1 MSQCPYKPLLDFD
14 NFAHGIPHDRI
25 SELRAEHRVLFEPDE
40 FTTGGH
46 YLVFRQEDIDQVLH
60 TPELFTS
67 SRGPFLE
74 DMPENLLDPKRLS
87 INLMDP
93 PAHRQYRSLVEYAFR
108 PGLLKEREPMMRDFA
123 RQIIDTV
130 IDRGECEFVDDVAI
144 RLPMRVMFYLLGVKP
159 EDEQRVVDLTN
170 ATLFGDDPR
179 YASSRKAGFD
189 AKNTLDDFGAAL
201 AADHRANPRHSI
213 TMEVLEAEREGRKLN
228 DQEFGALFTN
238 VISGGLDTT
247 RNTLSWAMVE
257 FVRHP
262 DQYRAL
268 QADPSLLPGAVE
280 EILRYR
286 NPVVYLRRTA
296 TQDVELAGQKIP
308 KGGKV
313 LVLLGSPNRDAENFA
328 RPDDFDIRRD
338 PGDTRRRYRTFG
350 GGAHFCL
357 GLHQARMN
365 LTVMLG
371 EIASRM
377 DNLRLLAEP
386 RHARSIFMDGF
397 SELKLGFDKRAA

>member
-1 MSQCPYKPLLDFD
+1 MSQCPFKPLMDFD
-14 NFAHGIPHDRI
+14 AFAHGIPHDRI
-25 SELRAEHRVLFEPDE
+25 GELRAQHRVLFEPDE
-40 FTTGGH
+40 HATGGH
-46 YLVFRQEDIDQVLH
+46 WLVFRQEDIDHVLH

-130 IDRGECEFVDDVAI
+130 IDRGECEFVDEVAI
-144 RLPMRVMFYLLGVKP
+144 RLPMRVMFYLLGVRP

-179 YASSRKAGFD
+179 YAANRKAGFD
-189 AKNTLDDFGAAL
+189 AKTTLDDFGAAL

-213 TMEVLEAEREGRKLN
+213 TMEVLEAEREGRKLS
-228 DQEFGALFTN
+228 DQEYGALFTN

-280 EILRYR
+280 EVLRYR

-296 TQDVELAGQKIP
+296 TRDVELAGQKIP

-313 LVLLGSPNRDAENFA
+313 LVLLGSPNRDPENFDA
-328 RPDDFDIRRD
+328 PDAFDIRRD

-365 LTVMLG
+365 LTVMLC
-371 EIASRM
+371 EIAARM